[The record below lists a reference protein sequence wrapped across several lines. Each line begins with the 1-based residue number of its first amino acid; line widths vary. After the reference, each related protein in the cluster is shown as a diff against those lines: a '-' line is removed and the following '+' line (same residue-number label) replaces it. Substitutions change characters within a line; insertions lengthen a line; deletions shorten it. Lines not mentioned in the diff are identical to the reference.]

1 MEGVLREEAGS
12 RARGALSPREL
23 ARRLLNERVVVGV
36 PLEELTERVRSAVNI
51 EVRSRGELSR
61 FVWREGDVSLR
72 ACFTADEASE
82 AIEKGTET
90 HQEAHQ
96 EAHLKGEGARLTEG
110 LKMKVRGYPLERD
123 VVTLLKA
130 VEGTQE
136 GAVSSLRRAL
146 KNPLPPELS
155 EGLSAEERAALLS
168 HPERWRHARLS
179 GAAST
184 LAKSI
189 WEESGQ
195 LLNPLHVE
203 GGLTLISQAGWAE
216 VSEEGRWRLS
226 QEGSAW
232 LAEVGASLSTTINP
246 LPHTPL
252 PDHMNLKSSKD
263 ASQGTVR
270 SAERGTVRGARQ
282 RSDEREGLMLLL
294 AVLIERGPAPL
305 EELSEAWGVSAR
317 RSGVRRASEW
327 LLEGARSRLLHLQE
341 RGCVERLGARWGI
354 TELGLSWLRR
364 AGLEAPTRDEGDLQ
378 QLWALLHQQQQR
390 TRESLKAL
398 LLQMDPLAF
407 EGLICELLERL
418 GYHDVQLTQHTHDM
432 GVDIVAHIELGITSV
447 REVVQVKRHQRSIH
461 RPTLDALRGSLHRFE
476 AVRGTL
482 ITTSDF
488 SKGTR
493 EAAFERGAAPITLI
507 NGDKLIELLMQH
519 ELGVSKRS
527 VNIWRVEPARFE
539 ARATLNDRWRS
550 SLRSDDQEEGAP

>member
-1 MEGVLREEAGS
+1 MEATLSTVVGPHE
-12 RARGALSPREL
+12 RGALSPREL
-23 ARRLLNERVVVGV
+23 SRRLLNERAVVGV
-36 PLEELTERVRSAVNI
+36 TLEELTERVRSVVNI
-51 EVRSRGELSR
+51 DVRSRGELSR
-61 FVWREGDVSLR
+61 FLWREGAVSLR
-72 ACFTADEASE
+72 AWDAPISSPEAAPEVAPDMSKAHAPDER
-82 AIEKGTET
+82 
-90 HQEAHQ
+90 
-96 EAHLKGEGARLTEG
+96 GERLT
-110 LKMKVRGYPLERD
+110 MKVRSYPLERD
-123 VVTLLKA
+123 VVTLLK
-130 VEGTQE
+130 VIE
-136 GAVSSLRRAL
+136 GAPESAVSALKRAL
-146 KNPLPPELS
+146 KTPLTPELN
-155 EGLSAEERAALLS
+155 EALSAEERAALLS
-168 HPERWRHARLS
+168 QPERWRHARLS

-189 WEESGQ
+189 WDESGQ
-195 LLNPLHVE
+195 LLNPLHTE

-226 QEGSAW
+226 QEGGAW
-232 LAEVGASLSTTINP
+232 LAEVGASLSTSINP
-246 LPHTPL
+246 LPYTPL
-252 PDHMNLKSSKD
+252 PPSS
-263 ASQGTVR
+263 ALSGLGTPSSLNTQ
-270 SAERGTVRGARQ
+270 SADRTGEPPLPSSARVSGARL
-282 RSDEREGLMLLL
+282 RCDEREGLTLLL

-305 EELSEAWGVSAR
+305 EELSEAWGAGAR
-317 RSGVRRASEW
+317 RSGLRRSSEW
-327 LLEGARSRLLHLQE
+327 LLEGARSRLSHLQE

-447 REVVQVKRHQRSIH
+447 REVVQVKRHQRAIH

-507 NGDKLIELLMQH
+507 NGDKLIDLLMQH

-539 ARATLNDRWRS
+539 GRAALSERWRAP
-550 SLRSDDQEEGAP
+550 LKGVDEG